1 MAGSKPRPGERK
13 PGDEG
18 RWIPAESRE
27 MAVAAARAAAG
38 KKARD
43 VMILDMRE
51 VFILTDFFVICS
63 GNTDRQVAAIQEA
76 VEEKLGALGLRP
88 VRREGVRH
96 RRWVLLD
103 YLDIVVHI
111 FRQEEREYYEIERLW
126 KDAPPVDWEEEE
138 DRAVTGL

>member
-1 MAGSKPRPGERK
+1 
-13 PGDEG
+13 
-18 RWIPAESRE
+18 
-27 MAVAAARAAAG
+27 VTAARAASA

-43 VMILDMRE
+43 VLILDMRE

-76 VEEKLGALGLRP
+76 VEERLAALGVKP

-126 KDAPPVDWEEEE
+126 KDAPPLKWEEED
-138 DRAVTGL
+138 DRAATGI

>member
-1 MAGSKPRPGERK
+1 L
-13 PGDEG
+13 PGDER
-18 RWIPAESRE
+18 RWVPAESRE
-27 MAVAAARAAAG
+27 MAVTAARAASA

-43 VMILDMRE
+43 VLILDMRE

-76 VEEKLGALGLRP
+76 VEERLAALGVKP

-126 KDAPPVDWEEEE
+126 KDAPPLEWEEED
-138 DRAVTGL
+138 DRAATGI

>member
-1 MAGSKPRPGERK
+1 
-13 PGDEG
+13 
-18 RWIPAESRE
+18 
-27 MAVAAARAAAG
+27 MAVTAARAASA

-43 VMILDMRE
+43 VLILDMRE

-76 VEEKLGALGLRP
+76 VEERLAALGVKP

-126 KDAPPVDWEEEE
+126 KDAPPLEWEEED
-138 DRAVTGL
+138 DRAATGI

>member
-1 MAGSKPRPGERK
+1 VGKGRVTRNHGR
-13 PGDEG
+13 

-27 MAVAAARAAAG
+27 IAVTAARAAAA

-43 VMILDMRE
+43 VLVLDMRE

-76 VEEKLGALGLRP
+76 VEERLAALGVRP

-96 RRWVLLD
+96 RRWILLD

-126 KDAPPVDWEEEE
+126 KDAPPVEWEEEK
-138 DRAVTGL
+138 DRAATGL

>member
-1 MAGSKPRPGERK
+1 MA
-13 PGDEG
+13 
-18 RWIPAESRE
+18 II
-27 MAVAAARAAAG
+27 AARAAAG

-51 VFILTDFFVICS
+51 VFLLTDFFVICS

-76 VEEKLGALGLRP
+76 VEEKLGGLGVRP

-138 DRAVTGL
+138 DRAATGL